1 VKTET
6 AEKYQIA
13 GLDERERGFNRLA
26 ELERIE
32 GRYRACWHYERAVVI
47 TAAYETASDALDEL
61 IRLLQARG
69 YTQLRTRVCFRGESY
84 LGTQELWIEHGDP
97 APAEQGFLQK
107 LLGRVRQ
114 GLGRA
119 GSTQGCSSKD

>member
-1 VKTET
+1 VPEI

-32 GRYRACWHYERAVVI
+32 GRYRARWNYEEAVVS
-47 TAAYETASDALDEL
+47 TAAYEATSDALEEL

-69 YTQLRTRVCFRGESY
+69 YTQLRTRLCFRGESY
-84 LGTQELWIEHGDP
+84 LGTQEIWVEHQDP
-97 APAEQGFLQK
+97 TPPNQGLFRKVLD
-107 LLGRVRQ
+107 RVRH
-114 GLGRA
+114 GLGW
-119 GSTQGCSSKD
+119 SDIVQHEHSKD